1 MGIFFKNPQISYHIN
16 MSRKVTTLYAGD
28 SFEGIGSYIS
38 VYNNMTLKTEGWE
51 FPGNRTLDN
60 PPTTCG
66 DDGFICIDPEREI
79 ALFFILSL
87 RKHVLLF

>member
-1 MGIFFKNPQISYHIN
+1 
-16 MSRKVTTLYAGD
+16 
-28 SFEGIGSYIS
+28 
-38 VYNNMTLKTEGWE
+38 MTLKTEGWE

-79 ALFFILSL
+79 ALFCILSL
-87 RKHVLLF
+87 RKHVLLFTLLPFNMFYRSSLL